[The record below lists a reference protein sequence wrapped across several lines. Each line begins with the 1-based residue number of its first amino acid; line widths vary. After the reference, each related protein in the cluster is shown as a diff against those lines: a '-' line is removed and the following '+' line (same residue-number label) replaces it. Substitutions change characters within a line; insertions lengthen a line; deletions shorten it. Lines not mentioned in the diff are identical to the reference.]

1 VAVWRLRALRAG
13 LRAGLRQV
21 RLRLRPSILRR
32 LRLRRLLHILG
43 KMYLGLLTATRT
55 LLGRAIPA

>member
-1 VAVWRLRALRAG
+1 VRRLRALRAG

-32 LRLRRLLHILG
+32 LRLRRLLYILG
-43 KMYLGLLTATRT
+43 TMSLGLLTAT